1 MLDTQ
6 KQNSNTE
13 NQEMIRRSM
22 FEEDEETGEKEE
34 AVSEGQQR
42 ADAAKSL
49 QQDWKKRGVKYSNDK
64 REFKED
70 ASFAD
75 CASFVVIAL
84 SKAKQGSIFTTQ
96 NAYTGRGGSQA
107 GQSMQRIIYES
118 AYGVQPK
125 DTVLTE
131 DDYKKPYRFD
141 NPKIGDLMMWKGHV
155 AIVAELDEE
164 KKTFRFAHMIS
175 GGADLSGEKWNDA
188 ISYNDKDKML
198 ERIKAY
204 SGRSDFY
211 GFWTPPV
218 QIKK

>member
-1 MLDTQ
+1 MFDNKTQHSDTD
-6 KQNSNTE
+6 
-13 NQEMIRRSM
+13 QEVIRRSM
-22 FEEDEETGEKEE
+22 FETEEETEEKEE
-34 AVSEGQQR
+34 TVSEGQQR

-49 QQDWKKRGVKYSNDK
+49 QQDWKKRGVKYSNTD
-64 REFKED
+64 RTFKED

-75 CASFVVIAL
+75 CASFVVVAL
-84 SKAKQGSIFTTQ
+84 SKAKQGSIFTSQ
-96 NAYTGRGGSQA
+96 NAYTGKGGAQP

-141 NPKIGDLMMWKGHV
+141 NPVIGDIMMWKGHV
-155 AIVAELDEE
+155 AIVAELDED

-175 GGADLSGEKWNDA
+175 GGADLSGEKWNDS
-188 ISYNDKDKML
+188 ISYKDQDKML

-204 SGRSDFY
+204 SGRNDFY